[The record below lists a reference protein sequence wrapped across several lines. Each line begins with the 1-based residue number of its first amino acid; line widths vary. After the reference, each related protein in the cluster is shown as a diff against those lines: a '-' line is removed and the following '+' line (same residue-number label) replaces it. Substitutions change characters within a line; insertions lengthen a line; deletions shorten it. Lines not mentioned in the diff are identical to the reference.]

1 MKFIFMPFSIVAG
14 ILAGLA
20 GKKIFDVLWGFI
32 DDEEPPVAKHR
43 DVEMPK
49 LVMSLLVEGALF
61 RLVRGLVDHQL
72 RAVFARTTGRWPGE
86 VEPDPK

>member
-1 MKFIFMPFSIVAG
+1 MKFIFMPFSIAAGIVAG
-14 ILAGLA
+14 LI
-20 GKKIFDVLWGFI
+20 GKKLFDVLWGFI

-61 RLVRGLVDHQL
+61 RLVRGLVDHQS
-72 RAVFARTTGRWPGE
+72 RAAFARATGRWPGE